1 MSKMSDLFVEIQELI
16 ENTEMSFPEI
26 AKSLDVPLEMVFDV
40 ADELGEF
47 DE

>member
-1 MSKMSDLFVEIQELI
+1 MSTMSELFIEVMELI
-16 ENTEMSFPEI
+16 ENTQMSFQEI
-26 AKSLDVPLEMVFDV
+26 SNALDIPLEMVFDV